1 MQQYW
6 GKIHKVQT
14 GSSALLQ
21 QTQPSHSQTPSLPT
35 HRHGDG
41 SHNSLNL
48 APWLQQAGRN
58 KLLRNTRLNIITAAQ
73 TTQAGKII
81 MVCALCT
88 AQNRAVNTD
97 AVLWCYKQYFSYEV
111 RRGYRH
117 HNPPRIWAR
126 INYHAQHSRLFLRA
140 EAIFGW
146 GREVSL
152 LQGLLAMSSALPIH
166 EEDKKNLLTVLWFPV
181 EIGKPISLL
190 SNQPW
195 GLFYTA

>member
-48 APWLQQAGRN
+48 APWPQQAGRN

-73 TTQAGKII
+73 TTQGKII
-81 MVCALCT
+81 MVCALCGT
-88 AQNRAVNTD
+88 KQSRKHRRCVV
-97 AVLWCYKQYFSYEV
+97 VLQTVLLWGEE
-111 RRGYRH
+111 RGYRH

>member
-1 MQQYW
+1 
-6 GKIHKVQT
+6 
-14 GSSALLQ
+14 
-21 QTQPSHSQTPSLPT
+21 
-35 HRHGDG
+35 
-41 SHNSLNL
+41 
-48 APWLQQAGRN
+48 
-58 KLLRNTRLNIITAAQ
+58 
-73 TTQAGKII
+73 